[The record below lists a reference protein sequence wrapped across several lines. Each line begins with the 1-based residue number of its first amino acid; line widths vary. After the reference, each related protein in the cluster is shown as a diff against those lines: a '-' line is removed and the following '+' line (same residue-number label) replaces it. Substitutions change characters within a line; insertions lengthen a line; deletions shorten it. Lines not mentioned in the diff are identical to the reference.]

1 MTDMNENNPPSSVSR
16 KNRSKALW
24 RPLAAASLFAF
35 SAVFTAALLALDF
48 SPRLSGDEFVVG
60 DPAPRSIY
68 SAYEITYP
76 DQKATQDLEER
87 TARSVASVYRIRPS
101 AEPEALRLYEETFQA
116 AEAYWTQKK
125 ANSAAAPPLILPDV
139 LTSQAKGAVKFLAEE
154 EGWKAIQP
162 PLKNLLESSFALG
175 LFDKSEK
182 QKLLDA
188 GVREVTVLRSGK
200 SERIV
205 KTKDLVTPEDVR
217 VLIEKSLPPEL
228 LKNKPAKN
236 AAIELGTVFLKVNA
250 DRDESETGIRQ
261 KQAVDLLK
269 PVLQTLKKSELVVQ
283 RGILITPKVKEKLD
297 QIEKI
302 MARREVMG
310 RLIGLFLLSGLVWFL
325 AALTFWI
332 FLRRSWL
339 SFSAQLLFHGCVLT
353 TLVLSKGVMALQGA
367 SPYFMPTALA
377 SLLLIL
383 LAGGRE
389 AVLAGFILTAFSAAL
404 SNNSPEVILGT
415 LLTSLTAIQAGTRI
429 RKRSQFLKIGAGV
442 GAVYFLVIFVFRFS
456 AEIPLD
462 AALKFSGLGLFNGL
476 LITVSLAFILVP
488 LLEWIFNLTTDIS
501 LLEMSDLNHPLLKK
515 MIVEAPGTYHHSLV
529 VSTLAES
536 ACEVIGANALL
547 ARVGCYFHDIGKIA
561 RAEYFTENQPSPG
574 ATKHGD
580 LAPRVSSG
588 IIMNHVR
595 DGIELGKKYKLK
607 PKVLDFIPE
616 HQGTAVVY
624 YFYRKA
630 MEEAQP
636 GEAVDMNRFRY
647 PGPKP
652 QSRETAVAL
661 LADSVEAASR
671 TLKDMSPD
679 GIQRLVRKIINDK
692 FIDGQLDQCPLTLRD
707 LQKIQESFVTNL
719 LAIFH
724 ARVPYP
730 EKLSHPDQ
738 PNLFQNQNQHARHSD
753 EDPC

>member
-1 MTDMNENNPPSSVSR
+1 MNDMSENNLSSSVNSKKRSR
-16 KNRSKALW
+16 SFW
-24 RPLAAASLFAF
+24 RPVAVVSLFAF
-35 SAVFTAALLALDF
+35 SALLSAAILSLDF
-48 SPRLSGDEFVVG
+48 SPRFSGDEFVIG
-60 DPAPRSIY
+60 DPAPRSVY
-68 SAYEITYP
+68 SAYEISYP
-76 DQKATQDLEER
+76 DQKATRELEEQ
-87 TARSVASVYRIRPS
+87 TARSVPPVYRIRAA
-101 AEPEALRLYEETFQA
+101 AEQAALRSHQEIFQA
-116 AEAYWTQKK
+116 AEKYWAQKK
-125 ANSAAAPPLILPDV
+125 NAPFIGPMVQAPEFLIPN
-139 LTSQAKGAVKFLAEE
+139 AKGASKFFADDENY
-154 EGWKAIQP
+154 KSIQA
-162 PLKNLLESSFALG
+162 PLQKLLESAFSFG
-175 LFDKSEK
+175 FFDKSEK

-188 GVREVTVLRSGK
+188 GVREITVLRSEK
-200 SERIV
+200 TERIV
-205 KTKDLVTPEDVR
+205 KTKDIVTTED
-217 VLIEKSLPPEL
+217 LKSVTERNLPPDV
-228 LKNKPAKN
+228 LKNKAAKSS
-236 AAIELGTVFLKVNA
+236 AIELAGILLAVNVG
-250 DRDESETGIRQ
+250 RDETETGLRQ
-261 KQAVDLLK
+261 KQAVDMLK
-269 PVLQTLKKSELVVQ
+269 PVMEKLKKSELVVQ
-283 RGILITPKVKEKLD
+283 RGILITPEVKEKLG
-297 QIEKI
+297 QIEKA
-302 MARREVMG
+302 MARREVLG
-310 RLIGLFLLSGLVWFL
+310 RLIGLFLLCGLVWFL
-325 AALTFWI
+325 TAVAWWL

-339 SFSAQLLFHGCVLT
+339 ALRAQFLFHGCVLI
-353 TLVLSKGVMALQGA
+353 TLVIAKSVTALQGS
-367 SPYFMPTALA
+367 SPYLMPTALA
-377 SLLLIL
+377 SFLLIL
-383 LAGGRE
+383 LAGVRE
-389 AVLAGFILTAFSAAL
+389 AVLAGFILSVFAAAL
-404 SNNSPEVILGT
+404 SGNSPEVILGT
-415 LLTSLTAIQAGTRI
+415 LLTSLTAIAAGIRI

-442 GAVYFLVIFVFRFS
+442 GAVYFLVIFVFRYS

-462 AALKFSGLGLFNGL
+462 AAFKFSVLGMLNGL

-595 DGIELGKKYKLK
+595 DGIELGKKFKLK

-630 MEEAQP
+630 MEEATP

-671 TLKDMSPD
+671 TLKDLSPD

-692 FIDGQLDQCPLTLRD
+692 FIDGQLDQCPLTLKD
-707 LQKIQESFVTNL
+707 LQQIQESFVKNL

-738 PNLFQNQNQHARHSD
+738 PNLFQNQNQPARHSD